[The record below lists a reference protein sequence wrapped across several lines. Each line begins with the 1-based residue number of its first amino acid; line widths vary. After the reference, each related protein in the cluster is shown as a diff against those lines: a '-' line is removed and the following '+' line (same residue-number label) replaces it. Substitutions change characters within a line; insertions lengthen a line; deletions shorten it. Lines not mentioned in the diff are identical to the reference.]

1 MRSKLDELL
10 LDALLLEELLDDC
23 VREYDWPEEVLLL
36 DAEDVVE
43 TGLLYVAGVL
53 LTVDAGFTELGFVTV
68 ALLGL
73 EAVAFV
79 ETVAVVGLA
88 VPTVVLGVLLVVA
101 VIVL

>member
-79 ETVAVVGLA
+79 ETVVGLA

>member
-1 MRSKLDELL
+1 MYVEELL
-10 LDALLLEELLDDC
+10 LLTVPRD
-23 VREYDWPEEVLLL
+23 
-36 DAEDVVE
+36 DVVPA
-43 TGLLYVAGVL
+43 GLLYVAGVL